1 MATKVKSAS
10 KSAKTAAK
18 PAAASHSSNGAAHQH
33 QSMFAAVLARLDK
46 AAKLVNLSPEVAAVL
61 RKAEKQTIVGIPV
74 KMDDGSVQVFDG
86 YRVVHSTAIG
96 PSKGGIRYAM
106 DVDLDE
112 VQALAAWMTFKCA
125 IANIPYGGAKGG
137 IMCDPRKMSAGEI
150 ERLTKAYTVAMA
162 DVFGVD
168 KDIPAPDMGTGKRE
182 MAWIVDAFSK
192 VKRHYE
198 PGVVTGK
205 PLTLGGSEGREAA
218 TGRGVMVAALEAMKV
233 TGLNRKTATVAI
245 QGFGNV
251 GSHAA
256 RLMHNAKIKIVAI
269 SDHTAAFHN
278 PKGID
283 VNAALKYA
291 ATNGGI
297 LKGFKGGKEISNDEL
312 LTLNV
317 DVLAPCAIQ
326 NVITAKNANSIK
338 AKIIVEGANGP
349 TSAEAD
355 DLLAA
360 KGIVVVPDILANGGG
375 VTVSYYEWVQNRYG
389 HYWTEAEVAA
399 KQDESMI
406 RAFENVWYNAKQHK
420 TTMRIGAYITALKR
434 LDKAVKYKGFF

>member
-1 MATKVKSAS
+1 MATKVKSAT
-10 KSAKTAAK
+10 KGTKEAAK
-18 PAAASHSSNGAAHQH
+18 IAAASHSSNGAAQQH

-61 RKAEKQTIVGIPV
+61 RKAEKQIIVGVPV

-137 IMCDPRKMSAGEI
+137 IMCDPRKMSAGEL

-233 TGLNRKTATVAI
+233 TGVNRKTATAAI

-269 SDHTAAFHN
+269 SDHTAAFHS

-283 VNAALKYA
+283 VIAALKYA
-291 ATNGGI
+291 ADNGGV
-297 LKGFKGGKEISNDEL
+297 LKGFKGGKEISNEEL

-326 NVITAKNANSIK
+326 NVITAKNANDIN

-355 DLLAA
+355 DILAA

-389 HYWTEAEVAA
+389 HYWTEAEVAK
-399 KQDESMI
+399 KQDDSMI
-406 RAFENVWYNAKQHK
+406 RAFENVWYNAKQYK

-434 LDKAVKYKGFF
+434 LEKAVKYKGFF

>member
-1 MATKVKSAS
+1 MATKIKGAS
-10 KSAKTAAK
+10 KSTKAVAKSAATN
-18 PAAASHSSNGAAHQH
+18 HSSNGTAQQH
-33 QSMFAAVLARLDK
+33 TSMFAAVLARLDK
-46 AAKLVNLSPEVAAVL
+46 AAKLMNLSPEVAAVL

-137 IMCDPRKMSAGEI
+137 IMCDPRKLSAGEL

-233 TGLNRKTATVAI
+233 TGINRKTATAAV

-256 RLMHNAKIKIVAI
+256 RLLHNAKIKIVAI
-269 SDHTAAFHN
+269 SDHTAAFYN

-283 VNAALKYA
+283 VDAALKYA
-291 ATNGGI
+291 AGNGGV
-297 LKGFKGGKEISNDEL
+297 LKGFKGGKEITNEEL

-326 NVITAKNANSIK
+326 NVITAKNANDIK

-355 DLLAA
+355 DILAA

-399 KQDESMI
+399 KQDESMV
-406 RAFENVWYNAKQHK
+406 RAFENVWYNAKQYK

>member
-1 MATKVKSAS
+1 
-10 KSAKTAAK
+10 
-18 PAAASHSSNGAAHQH
+18 
-33 QSMFAAVLARLDK
+33 MFAAVLARLDK
-46 AAKLVNLSPEVAAVL
+46 AAKLMKLSPEVAAVL
-61 RKAEKQTIVGIPV
+61 RKPEKQVIVGIPV

-137 IMCDPRKMSAGEI
+137 IMCDPRKLSAGEL

-233 TGLNRKTATVAI
+233 TGINRKTATAAV

-256 RLMHNAKIKIVAI
+256 RLLNDAKIKVVGI
-269 SDHTAAFHN
+269 SDHTAAFYN

-283 VNAALKYA
+283 IDAAIKYVSE
-291 ATNGGI
+291 NGGV
-297 LKGFKGGKEISNDEL
+297 LKGFDGGNEITNEEL

-326 NVITAKNANSIK
+326 NVITAKNANDIK

-349 TSAEAD
+349 TSADAD
-355 DLLAA
+355 DILAA

-389 HYWTEAEVAA
+389 LYWTEAEVAA
-399 KQDESMI
+399 KQDQSMI
-406 RAFENVWYNAKQHK
+406 RAFENVWYNAKQYK

-434 LDKAVKYKGFF
+434 LEKAIKYKGFF

>member
-1 MATKVKSAS
+1 MATKIKSAP
-10 KSAKTAAK
+10 KNTKAENKKTAV
-18 PAAASHSSNGAAHQH
+18 SHNSNGVAQQH
-33 QSMFAAVLARLDK
+33 TSMFAAVLARLDK

-86 YRVVHSTAIG
+86 YRVVHSTALG

-137 IMCDPRKMSAGEI
+137 IMCDPRKMSAGEL
-150 ERLTKAYTVAMA
+150 ERLTKAYTVAMS

-182 MAWIVDAFSK
+182 MAWIVDAYSK

-218 TGRGVMVAALEAMKV
+218 TGRGVMVAAIEAMKV
-233 TGLNRKTATVAI
+233 TGVNRKTATAAI

-283 VNAALKYA
+283 VDAALKYA
-291 ATNGGI
+291 ASNGGV
-297 LKGFKGGKEISNDEL
+297 LKGFKGGKEITNEEL

-326 NVITAKNANSIK
+326 NVITEKNAHLIK

-355 DLLAA
+355 DILAA

-399 KQDESMI
+399 KQDASMI
-406 RAFENVWYNAKQHK
+406 RAFENVWYNAKQYK

-434 LDKAVKYKGFF
+434 LDKAIKYKGFF

>member
-1 MATKVKSAS
+1 MATKVKSAP

-18 PAAASHSSNGAAHQH
+18 PAAASHSSNGTAQQH
-33 QSMFAAVLARLDK
+33 TSMFAAVLARLDK

-125 IANIPYGGAKGG
+125 VANIPYGGAKGG

-233 TGLNRKTATVAI
+233 TGLNRKTATAAI

-269 SDHTAAFHN
+269 SDHTSAFHN

-291 ATNGGI
+291 AGNGGV

-355 DLLAA
+355 DILAA

-399 KQDESMI
+399 KQDESMV

>member
-1 MATKVKSAS
+1 MATKVKTAS
-10 KSAKTAAK
+10 KSANTAAK

-137 IMCDPRKMSAGEI
+137 IMCDPRKMSVGEI

-256 RLMHNAKIKIVAI
+256 RLMHNAKIKVIAI

-291 ATNGGI
+291 ASNGGV

-326 NVITAKNANSIK
+326 NVITAKNADSIN

-355 DLLAA
+355 DILAA
-360 KGIVVVPDILANGGG
+360 KGIIVVPDILANGGG

-406 RAFENVWYNAKQHK
+406 RAFENVWYNAKQYK

-434 LDKAVKYKGFF
+434 LDKALKYKGFF